1 MVTTKSV
8 RLEDYIPLPVEDM
21 KARATAF
28 YSEMRKRRSV
38 RVFSD
43 KTIPIDIIKD
53 CLRTAG
59 TAPSGANQ
67 QPWHFVV
74 VKDSAIKQKIRQET
88 EKVERKFY
96 GQIASEAFL
105 GALAPLDTGP
115 EKVFLE
121 TAPYLIVIF
130 MQRYGLTPDREK
142 VHHYYPIESVG
153 IATGILIAAIH
164 HAGLVSLPY
173 TPNPMSFLNKI
184 LKRPENERPVMII
197 PVGYPEETATVPK
210 LDRKSFDKIASFL

>member
-1 MVTTKSV
+1 
-8 RLEDYIPLPVEDM
+8 
-21 KARATAF
+21 
-28 YSEMRKRRSV
+28 
-38 RVFSD
+38 
-43 KTIPIDIIKD
+43 
-53 CLRTAG
+53 
-59 TAPSGANQ
+59 
-67 QPWHFVV
+67 
-74 VKDSAIKQKIRQET
+74 
-88 EKVERKFY
+88 
-96 GQIASEAFL
+96 
-105 GALAPLDTGP
+105 
-115 EKVFLE
+115 
-121 TAPYLIVIF
+121 

-210 LDRKSFDKIASFL
+210 LDRKSFDKIASFV

>member
-1 MVTTKSV
+1 MVTAKSV
-8 RLEDYIPLPVEDM
+8 RLEDYIPLPIEDM

-74 VKDSAIKQKIRQET
+74 VKDSAIKQKIRHEA

-96 GQIASEAFL
+96 GQIASEEFL
-105 GALAPLDTGP
+105 GALAPIDTGP
-115 EKVFLE
+115 EKGFLE

-130 MQRYGLTPDREK
+130 MQRYGLTPDGEK
-142 VHHYYPIESVG
+142 VHHYYPIESVC

-173 TPNPMSFLNKI
+173 TPKPMSFLNKI

-210 LDRKSFDKIASFL
+210 LDRKSFDKIASFV

>member
-8 RLEDYIPLPVEDM
+8 RLEDYTPLPVEDM

-28 YSEMRKRRSV
+28 YHEMRKRRSV

-74 VKDSAIKQKIRQET
+74 VKDSAIKRKIRQEA

-96 GQIASEAFL
+96 GQTASEGFL
-105 GALAPLDTGP
+105 SALAPIDTGP
-115 EKVFLE
+115 EKGFLE

-130 MQRYGLTPDREK
+130 MQRYGLTPDGEK
-142 VHHYYPIESVG
+142 VPHCYPIESVG

-164 HAGLVSLPY
+164 HVGLVSLPY
-173 TPNPMSFLNKI
+173 TPNPMSFLSTI

-210 LDRKSFDKIASFL
+210 LERKSFDEIASFI